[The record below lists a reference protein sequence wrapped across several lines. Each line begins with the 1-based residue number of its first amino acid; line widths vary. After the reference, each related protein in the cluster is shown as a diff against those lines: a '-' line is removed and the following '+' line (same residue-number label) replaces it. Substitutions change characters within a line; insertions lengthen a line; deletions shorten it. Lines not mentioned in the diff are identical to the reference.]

1 VILRRVSPHPFLAP
15 HVEKMWLFES
25 DAGIPA
31 GDIRTIIPN
40 GLFKMII
47 PYRGSLI
54 SARRGS
60 LMRVCPEGS
69 ISLVGLMEQPVT
81 IDSAG
86 PSGAIGIEFKPS
98 SAYRFFPFS
107 LKEVRNSVA
116 LSDEMLGRHAAEMQ
130 RRLLD
135 MPTVE
140 GKLASIQ
147 GYLLSMLHDSERSDP
162 LVEWAVGEIR
172 KSQGMVSIIDLCR
185 RSGYS
190 KRYLEV
196 RFADHV
202 GLNPKLLAGIMR
214 FQPVFRSY
222 SQRGVVSGFP
232 RGIPASYYD
241 QSHFIREF
249 KRFTGRSPGSYL
261 NALNDFGEIF
271 YRGT

>member
-1 VILRRVSPHPFLAP
+1 
-15 HVEKMWLFES
+15 
-25 DAGIPA
+25 
-31 GDIRTIIPN
+31 
-40 GLFKMII
+40 MII

-81 IDSAG
+81 IDSSG

-116 LSDEMLGRHAAEMQ
+116 LSDEMLGRQAAEMQ
-130 RRLLD
+130 RRLVD

-147 GYLLSMLHDSERSDP
+147 GSLLSMLHDNERSDP

-172 KSQGMVSIIDLCR
+172 KSHGMVSIIDLCQQVGVLEALPRPALWRSR
-185 RSGYS
+185 RSES
-190 KRYLEV
+190 QDARWHHAV
-196 RFADHV
+196 
-202 GLNPKLLAGIMR
+202 PAGI
-214 FQPVFRSY
+214 
-222 SQRGVVSGFP
+222 SQLL
-232 RGIPASYYD
+232 PA
-241 QSHFIREF
+241 
-249 KRFTGRSPGSYL
+249 
-261 NALNDFGEIF
+261 
-271 YRGT
+271 